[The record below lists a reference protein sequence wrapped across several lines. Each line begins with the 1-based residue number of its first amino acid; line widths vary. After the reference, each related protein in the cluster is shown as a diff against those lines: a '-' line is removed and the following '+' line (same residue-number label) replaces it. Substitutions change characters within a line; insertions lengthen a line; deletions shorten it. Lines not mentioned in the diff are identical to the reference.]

1 MPILLYRDPMYNRG
15 LDLKKLVNKTS
26 HFLFGPRATGKTS
39 LIESSLGDVKR
50 FDLLDPDVFHELLKR
65 PKALSEKITQSDHL
79 IVIDEIQ
86 KLPNLL
92 DEVQRLM
99 MKNKINFLLTGSS
112 VRKLRT
118 QTVNL
123 LGGRAREAQLFPL
136 TSNELGAD
144 FELMKYLNYGGL
156 PIIYQSNEP
165 LEDLKAY
172 TRTYLS
178 EEIKAEALVRNY
190 ESYVRFLEVMAISN
204 AQEINYQSISSDSG
218 VPVRTLQG
226 YMEVLKDTLVGFELM
241 PYQKTIKRKATTKSK
256 FYFFDCGVSNFLSER
271 YQLSENTTEIGN
283 SFEQFIILEVRAYLS
298 YSRSLKKMSY
308 WRSKKLE
315 VDLIV
320 GDDLA
325 IEIKFS
331 KTVKD
336 SHFENLRA
344 LKEEKKIKNFMLI
357 ARFDSSG
364 VTDDQ
369 IQYMSYQEFLKKLWA
384 HQLPI

>member
-1 MPILLYRDPMYNRG
+1 MYNRG